1 MVPGVERTSQGLG
14 AGRAARRGFLKAEA
28 ASDGSSRDMCY
39 CTGAPPARGRD
50 GGGADR
56 GRGREMEGTRKWTSG
71 LCSPSEPLPW
81 PSCPRRALPGTGCR
95 PQRWRGSW
103 APSAQGRRLGWWG
116 VPEGP
121 EEGQGNGRGRGLSA
135 MPPGGRRVKVCSQ
148 LPGTQQTSQVP
159 LAHMAQQL
167 SCEPRASGLQAGVS
181 ADIPLLR
188 GAQSLRLTAE
198 KGMRVP
204 SQGSAPRAGSSSTP
218 ELLR

>member
-1 MVPGVERTSQGLG
+1 MIHLGTCVTARGPPQQEEGTGEEQTGEGAERWKAPGSGQV
-14 AGRAARRGFLKAEA
+14 
-28 ASDGSSRDMCY
+28 ASA
-39 CTGAPPARGRD
+39 APPSR
-50 GGGADR
+50 
-56 GRGREMEGTRKWTSG
+56 
-71 LCSPSEPLPW
+71 LPW

-121 EEGQGNGRGRGLSA
+121 EEGPGNGRGRGLSA

-159 LAHMAQQL
+159 VAHMAQQL
-167 SCEPRASGLQAGVS
+167 SCEPSASGLQAGVS

-188 GAQSLRLTAE
+188 GAQSLRLAAE